1 GVHSAELIGP
11 TKALA
16 LYYQE
21 HEDHALEIAALEQAR
36 QLVRVNYGL
45 YSLEEVPLLQQWM
58 RAERARGNDTGAW
71 DVEQRLLKLVRRNAN
86 DLRTVPI
93 LRDVAERR
101 LDILARYEGGEF
113 PPEIILGCYYS
124 APEAG
129 DCRSGSRG
137 RAKSAL
143 LREALSYYSQ
153 AINTILRTEG
163 LESEELPQLLME
175 VARISYEHGAR
186 GTGRKSLR
194 YLLRSE
200 ERRVGT

>member
-113 PPEIILGCYYS
+113 PPEI
-124 APEAG
+124 
-129 DCRSGSRG
+129 DR
-137 RAKSAL
+137 KSTRL
-143 LREALSYYSQ
+143 NSSH
-153 AINTILRTEG
+153 
-163 LESEELPQLLME
+163 
-175 VARISYEHGAR
+175 VKISYAVFCLKKKTSRQPWE
-186 GTGRKSLR
+186 R
-194 YLLRSE
+194 Y
-200 ERRVGT
+200 